1 MNQQQPTTTDQA
13 VANTVEQASSSLH
26 NAINST
32 SKAVHPAVDHLS
44 DGAHHAVDKLAGVAI
59 SAAET
64 IEQKTE
70 GLRET
75 QLKFVRQCRFQ
86 LHDKPVVALGLA
98 VTAGFLIGWLLK
110 KR

>member
-1 MNQQQPTTTDQA
+1 MNEQQSTTDQT
-13 VANTVEQASSSLH
+13 VANTVEHASSTLH

-59 SAAET
+59 SAAES

-75 QLKFVRQCRFQ
+75 QLKFVRQCRYQ
-86 LHDKPVVALGLA
+86 LHDKPVVVLGLA
-98 VTAGFLIGWLLK
+98 VTAGFLVGWLLK